1 MVMKT
6 NKVKYLATLFLF
18 PLLLANSPAPFPEH
32 SNYKDIEVSYSFVSE
47 SNNDRKY
54 DLTITNTGESFALVH
69 RWLVT
74 DDYKY
79 FDGLT
84 ENNVF
89 KTECLGPGKTKVFQ
103 LTTTA
108 VLENEIEATTKW
120 KTIYY
125 PIVDNGVSYAN
136 PNVTVDNGNCVI
148 KANFKNVGDYYYAAV
163 VELKYQ
169 SETYFVDSEYNGSLR
184 FSIGQDLNPSDIEI
198 QNITFFRSSY
208 HVYRSALLSF
218 LITYFV
224 IIGVFLVT
232 TITSITVF
240 LIVRNK
246 RNKNKE
252 IK

>member
-1 MVMKT
+1 MKA
-6 NKVKYLATLFLF
+6 NKVKYLAPLFLF

-32 SNYKDIEVSYSFVSE
+32 GHYKDIEVAYSFVSE
-47 SNNDRKY
+47 SGDYRKY
-54 DLTITNTGESFALVH
+54 DLTITNTGESFALIH
-69 RWLVT
+69 RGLFTDNDWHFYDVT
-74 DDYKY
+74 D
-79 FDGLT
+79 
-84 ENNVF
+84 NNIF
-89 KTECLGPGKTKVFQ
+89 ETECVGSGKTKVFQ
-103 LTTTA
+103 LTTKA

-120 KTIYY
+120 ETVYY
-125 PIVDNGVSYAN
+125 PIVDNGVSYTN
-136 PNVTVDNGNCVI
+136 PNVTVDNGDCVI

-169 SETYFVDSEYNGSLR
+169 SETYFVDSKYNGSLR
-184 FSIGQDLNPSDIEI
+184 FSIGQDLNPSDVEI

-208 HVYRSALLSF
+208 HVYMSRLLPF
-218 LITYFV
+218 FITYLV